1 MVRQGC
7 EANHG
12 HLLADL
18 VYEDAGR
25 RQGSRSNLGSLKL
38 RIHKNELLD
47 EEMASTCH
55 GISLREHLSEAIPLA
70 IDLEAKPILNLEEA
84 NQRWYE
90 PELSLLGCI

>member
-47 EEMASTCH
+47 EDMATTCH
-55 GISLREHLSEAIPLA
+55 GSSLREHISETILLA
-70 IDLEAKPILNLEEA
+70 IDLETKPILNLDEA
-84 NQRWYE
+84 NKSWYE
-90 PELSLLGCI
+90 PEVSL